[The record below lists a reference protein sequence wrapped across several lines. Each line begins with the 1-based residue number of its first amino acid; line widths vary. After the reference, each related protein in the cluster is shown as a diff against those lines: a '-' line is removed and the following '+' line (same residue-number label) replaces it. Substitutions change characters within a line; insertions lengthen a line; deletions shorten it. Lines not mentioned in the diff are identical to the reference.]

1 MPLSWFLLWC
11 EEDTS
16 FSLVD
21 NTAVVYEDPVFEGDK
36 VRFFFTE
43 TKNALESSKEWVK
56 VCIFTK
62 LAHVF

>member
-43 TKNALESSKEWVK
+43 TKNALESSKESEPCK
-56 VCIFTK
+56 VQ
-62 LAHVF
+62 A